1 LSKKGGFMQSEINM
15 PDYGVWIDSRRSR
28 LESKST
34 MHHHNHLSILYVV
47 SGGGLLEF
55 EQKICNVFPNTIITL
70 KKDYSH
76 KLTDKPRQ
84 AMTVL
89 SLYFDT
95 EIAGLNKYIVDY
107 LFNSDE
113 AFVLPV
119 YYAEN
124 IKRNLRQML
133 YEQSHKP
140 PGYKLAIN
148 QSLSLTILQLYRA
161 RLELSKQ
168 PKPETHKTGQG
179 RVKNTLDFIAK
190 NSFEQYDL
198 SDAARMASVSQRQF
212 TNLCR
217 KVTDKSYK
225 QYLNFIRCEKAKDL
239 LERTDM
245 PVSAIA
251 FEIGF
256 EDLSTFY
263 RAFKRIYSR
272 SPLVFRH

>member
-1 LSKKGGFMQSEINM
+1 MELKANL
-15 PDYGVWIDSRRSR
+15 PDYGVLIDSRRKR
-28 LESKST
+28 LKSEDT
-34 MHHHNHLSILYVV
+34 THSHNHLSILYVV
-47 SGGGLLEF
+47 SGRGILEF
-55 EQKICNVFPNTIITL
+55 PKKQYDVVPNTIIAL
-70 KKDYSH
+70 KKNLLH

-89 SLYFDT
+89 SLYLDAET
-95 EIAGLNKYIVDY
+95 AELNKNIIDY
-107 LFNSDE
+107 LFTSNE
-113 AFVLPV
+113 VFVLPV

-133 YEQSHKP
+133 YEQSNKP

-148 QSLSLTILQLYRA
+148 QSLSLTILQLYRSK
-161 RLELSKQ
+161 LDLSKQ
-168 PKPETHKTGQG
+168 PKSQNQRTSQD

-190 NSFEQYDL
+190 NSFEQYGL

-217 KVTDKSYK
+217 KIAGKSYK
-225 QYLNFIRCEKAKDL
+225 QYLNSNRCEKAKDL
-239 LERTDM
+239 LKRTNM
-245 PVSAIA
+245 SVSAIA

-272 SPLVFRH
+272 SPLAFRG

>member
-1 LSKKGGFMQSEINM
+1 MELKANL
-15 PDYGVWIDSRRSR
+15 PDYGVLIDSRRKR
-28 LESKST
+28 LKSEDAT
-34 MHHHNHLSILYVV
+34 HSHNHLSILYVV
-47 SGGGLLEF
+47 SGQGILEF
-55 EQKICNVFPNTIITL
+55 PQKQFDVVPNTIIAL
-70 KKDYSH
+70 KKNLSH
-76 KLTDKPRQ
+76 KLVDKPRQ

-89 SLYFDT
+89 SLYLDT
-95 EIAGLNKYIVDY
+95 ETAGLNKYIIDY
-107 LFNSDE
+107 LFTLDE
-113 AFVLPV
+113 VFVLPV

-133 YEQSHKP
+133 YEQSNKP

-161 RLELSKQ
+161 KLDLSKN
-168 PKPETHKTGQG
+168 PNSKTQRTSRE
-179 RVKNTLDFIAK
+179 RVKNTLDFITK
-190 NSFEQYDL
+190 NSFEQYGL

-217 KVTDKSYK
+217 KIAGKSYK
-225 QYLNFIRCEKAKDL
+225 QYLNLIRCEKAKDL
-239 LERTDM
+239 IERTDM
-245 PVSAIA
+245 TISAIA

-272 SPLVFRH
+272 SPLAFRG

>member
-1 LSKKGGFMQSEINM
+1 MIQKETYVQMETHL
-15 PDYGVWIDSRRSR
+15 PDYGIWIDSRRSR
-28 LESKST
+28 LESKDAAHS
-34 MHHHNHLSILYVV
+34 HNHLSILYVV
-47 SGGGLLEF
+47 SGAGLLEC
-55 EQKICNVFPNTIITL
+55 EQNSSNVFSNTVITL
-70 KKDYSH
+70 KKDH
-76 KLTDKPRQ
+76 AHILLNKPRQ

-95 EIAGLNKYIVDY
+95 EIAGLNKYIVDC
-107 LFNSDE
+107 LFDSDGVC
-113 AFVLPV
+113 VLPV

-133 YEQSHKP
+133 YEQSNKP
-140 PGYKLAIN
+140 PAYKLAIN

-168 PKPETHKTGQG
+168 PKAETHKTSQE
-179 RVKNTLDFIAK
+179 RVKNTLDFIAE
-190 NSFEQYDL
+190 NSFEQYSL
-198 SDAARMASVSQRQF
+198 LDAARMASVSQRQF
-212 TNLCR
+212 TNICR
-217 KVTDKSYK
+217 KITSKSYK
-225 QYLNFIRCEKAKDL
+225 QYLNMIRCEKARHL

-263 RAFKRIYSR
+263 RAFKRIYCR
-272 SPLVFRH
+272 SPLSFRG